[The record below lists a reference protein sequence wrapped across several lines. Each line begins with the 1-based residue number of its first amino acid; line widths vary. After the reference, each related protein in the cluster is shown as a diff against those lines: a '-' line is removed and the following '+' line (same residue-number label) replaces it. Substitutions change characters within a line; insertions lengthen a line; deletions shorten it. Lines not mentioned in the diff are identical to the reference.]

1 MSEMTELSNLVAL
14 VARTRSELHQITKI
28 LQAQELL
35 LLSLAER
42 LPPDTGEDDL
52 EEMAEHVE
60 LRAVILCVARDDLR
74 PAIEDLLAVAG
85 PPADD
90 SREKG

>member
-1 MSEMTELSNLVAL
+1 MTELSNL

-28 LQAQELL
+28 FQAQERL

-60 LRAVILCVARDDLR
+60 LRAVILCVARDNLR

-90 SREKG
+90 SREKR

>member
-1 MSEMTELSNLVAL
+1 MTELSNL
-14 VARTRSELHQITKI
+14 VARTRSELHQITMVF
-28 LQAQELL
+28 QAEERL

-52 EEMAEHVE
+52 EEMTEHVE
-60 LRAVILCVARDDLR
+60 LRAVILCVARDYLR
-74 PAIEDLLAVAG
+74 PAIADLLTVAG

-90 SREKG
+90 SREKR